1 MTLLEACR
9 QWTAAETEADREQ
22 VRERVRAAL
31 REASPAPGAN
41 GELMAFDEA
50 IAGASAAATEDEA
63 RERFARVA
71 IPDSGAPWPAMT
83 AGELLD
89 AEDEALDWL
98 VHDLL
103 PAGGTSLLIGTP
115 KSGKSSLARTI
126 ASKVATGRPWLG
138 RETKAGPVLY
148 VALDERRATVREHV
162 RTLATACAGHDA
174 ATLCER
180 LHVAFGPRPAD
191 PIPALAALFDGID
204 PAPVP
209 VVIDTLMKALP
220 FEDANDYGLSGES
233 MAQVTALADR
243 TGTHV
248 MLVHHARKDAT
259 DPTTAALGST
269 RLAADVDVIVSLRV
283 DATDKRRLASFVG
296 RDGVSAADLDVAFA
310 NDLDD
315 AGRARSV

>member
-9 QWTAAETEADREQ
+9 QWLEATTEADRER
-22 VRERVRAAL
+22 VREQVRAAL
-31 REASPAPGAN
+31 RATPATTTAN

-50 IAGASAAATEDEA
+50 IAGASAAASEGEA
-63 RERFARVA
+63 RERFATVT

-103 PAGGTSLLIGTP
+103 PVGGTSLLIGTP

-138 RETKAGPVLY
+138 RETKAGSVLY

-162 RTLATACAGHDA
+162 RALATACAGHDT

-191 PIPALAALFDGID
+191 PVPALAALLEGID
-204 PAPVP
+204 PAPVL

-233 MAQVTALADR
+233 MAQVTALAER
-243 TGTHV
+243 TRAHFL
-248 MLVHHARKDAT
+248 LVHHQRKDAT

-283 DATDKRRLASFVG
+283 DAADKRWLASFVG

-310 NDLDD
+310 DD
-315 AGRARSV
+315 PDGTSRARSV